1 MINDIE
7 HILSKVSAVVCGAV
21 AVAVGAV
28 VWRREGC
35 VCAPAVGLANA
46 WPEQVIV
53 IPFDKQNFWIN
64 LVFHNYI

>member
-46 WPEQVIV
+46 WPEQVSDCHTI
-53 IPFDKQNFWIN
+53 
-64 LVFHNYI
+64 